1 MLGCQRRRCGGRDD
15 HVDVAPDQV
24 LRETGQPREVAL
36 GRAVFD
42 DDVLTLD
49 PAKLPQR
56 PQECVKDALDGLAG
70 RGAQITDAEDFRG
83 LLRLGGKRCGKKCRS
98 GIQEVPAVHSM
109 HALIAPGRTAGSL
122 RLIDAAGRFGPSSVR
137 SP

>member
-1 MLGCQRRRCGGRDD
+1 MLRCQCRGCGGRDD

-24 LRETGQPREVAL
+24 LRETGQPLEVPL
-36 GRAVFD
+36 GPAIFD

-70 RGAQITDAEDFRG
+70 RGTQITDAEDFRG

-98 GIQEVPAVHSM
+98 GIQKVPAVDSV
-109 HALIAPGRTAGSL
+109 HALIPRKDRRKVYA
-122 RLIDAAGRFGPSSVR
+122 
-137 SP
+137 